1 MGARKRSEHERAFTP
16 IGLLAVI
23 SMLVMLRALL
33 LPPLSRVRKQAQ
45 AVVCQE
51 RLRQLGIG
59 LSVWMGQNDMG
70 LAWGGIGTAWRCVVK
85 PIAPPDMALR
95 SSAARHLPGVPSP
108 TGDTFHAYSYP
119 MGRRDL
125 RGSYGLNYRVFENI
139 VERDG
144 ENTSGLGRWDNWRAK
159 CAGRVPAFFDCATCT
174 ACPSTWLEPPDY
186 KRAFTRAAMYTACI
200 NRYQGGIN
208 LIFTNG
214 AVRKVGLKAL
224 WTLKWARDV
233 SGSPWTEA
241 DGMHPEDWAD

>member
-85 PIAPPDMALR
+85 PSRLPTWPCALR
-95 SSAARHLPGVPSP
+95 PPG
-108 TGDTFHAYSYP
+108 
-119 MGRRDL
+119 
-125 RGSYGLNYRVFENI
+125 
-139 VERDG
+139 
-144 ENTSGLGRWDNWRAK
+144 
-159 CAGRVPAFFDCATCT
+159 TCP
-174 ACPSTWLEPPDY
+174 ACPARRVIRFMP
-186 KRAFTRAAMYTACI
+186 TRTRWVVVTFEAAMA
-200 NRYQGGIN
+200 
-208 LIFTNG
+208 
-214 AVRKVGLKAL
+214 
-224 WTLKWARDV
+224 
-233 SGSPWTEA
+233 
-241 DGMHPEDWAD
+241 